1 MSGSPYDIAL
11 KISLQN
17 EVSPVLAL
25 IAKDM
30 LSLSMSAE
38 KLEQSF
44 GRMGT
49 AMKLA
54 LGAGVVAGAGY
65 AAIKVADDL
74 ARHGEKLLH
83 QQNVML
89 RNGQSF
95 AEVTNLT
102 ADAYDRIT
110 RLVPTATGSDVL
122 RTISELRSV
131 LGDTT
136 EAVAQTPFALKL
148 DAILGNLTGKDSEG
162 SGFALWRALE
172 MKGMTVSDPQGASK
186 LAETMAEIIG
196 ASNGKVD
203 AAQYQAF
210 AKRGGAAWMAASPH
224 LIAGAGSVLIGDMG
238 GDTAGTAYS
247 TFYNSVMGAAQMSR
261 QQLEA
266 YRTAGLIDE
275 AKVHKIKGS
284 SNVSMDPG
292 AIKGVAE
299 YSKDLDQ
306 WVANTMAPAFHE
318 AAKKIAAKEGIS
330 EDAAYDSLIAKAGRN
345 KNTQRLMHMWGDPEF
360 LAQIEKDRQ
369 LWAQAQGLDQAYGTM
384 LGDPQNKARG
394 PGGRMSEA
402 ADAGAAGTSAAQ
414 KMADYGAVMKAFQAQ
429 WESMLQ
435 AIGGPVAAA
444 MIPIMKSMT
453 TEFNALGA
461 ASIAHGD
468 EIRKAMDAIIEPLK
482 GLAGILMTIGPPIAK
497 GAQELDDL
505 INSIIDFENKLGQ
518 TTHAFLKR
526 WGIDFSEKGP
536 LDINAKP
543 SVAGY
548 DPLSSIRPHLA
559 IRPTPSSVAWG
570 GGADNARLAAA
581 AAMPVNLPPQVNVA
595 PPQVNVS
602 APNVTVTATL
612 DGATIAAAILK
623 RVEAAVVSFVGGA
636 SHGDSGF
643 DARHDPVY
651 PDFVSGVGHN

>member
-1 MSGSPYDIAL
+1 MTSLS

-148 DAILGNLTGKDSEG
+148 DAILSNLTGKDSEG

-186 LAETMAEIIG
+186 LGETMAQIIG

-203 AAQYQAF
+203 
-210 AKRGGAAWMAASPH
+210 R
-224 LIAGAGSVLIGDMG
+224 
-238 GDTAGTAYS
+238 
-247 TFYNSVMGAAQMSR
+247 
-261 QQLEA
+261 
-266 YRTAGLIDE
+266 
-275 AKVHKIKGS
+275 
-284 SNVSMDPG
+284 
-292 AIKGVAE
+292 
-299 YSKDLDQ
+299 
-306 WVANTMAPAFHE
+306 
-318 AAKKIAAKEGIS
+318 
-330 EDAAYDSLIAKAGRN
+330 
-345 KNTQRLMHMWGDPEF
+345 
-360 LAQIEKDRQ
+360 
-369 LWAQAQGLDQAYGTM
+369 
-384 LGDPQNKARG
+384 
-394 PGGRMSEA
+394 
-402 ADAGAAGTSAAQ
+402 
-414 KMADYGAVMKAFQAQ
+414 
-429 WESMLQ
+429 
-435 AIGGPVAAA
+435 
-444 MIPIMKSMT
+444 
-453 TEFNALGA
+453 
-461 ASIAHGD
+461 
-468 EIRKAMDAIIEPLK
+468 
-482 GLAGILMTIGPPIAK
+482 
-497 GAQELDDL
+497 
-505 INSIIDFENKLGQ
+505 
-518 TTHAFLKR
+518 
-526 WGIDFSEKGP
+526 
-536 LDINAKP
+536 
-543 SVAGY
+543 
-548 DPLSSIRPHLA
+548 RP
-559 IRPTPSSVAWG
+559 
-570 GGADNARLAAA
+570 
-581 AAMPVNLPPQVNVA
+581 
-595 PPQVNVS
+595 
-602 APNVTVTATL
+602 
-612 DGATIAAAILK
+612 
-623 RVEAAVVSFVGGA
+623 
-636 SHGDSGF
+636 
-643 DARHDPVY
+643 
-651 PDFVSGVGHN
+651 VSGVRQTWRRRVDGRLASPYRGRRFGPYRRHGRRHGRYGLLDVLQQRHGRGADVATTA